1 MPFAVEFAQFQ
12 CPSLPLAHSKSEDI
26 NPQTTSSLLVS
37 PLVRYGWLQK
47 KKKKKEIQYSV
58 HRNVEMVVPGW
69 GAGLA
74 GVGRKP
80 LLSPTIRLVE
90 TTDVTESSQ
99 RLRSL
104 RLLREQE
111 IIWEILRDV
120 LDERWRIEIGRA
132 HV

>member
-1 MPFAVEFAQFQ
+1 MVA
-12 CPSLPLAHSKSEDI
+12 K
-26 NPQTTSSLLVS
+26 
-37 PLVRYGWLQK
+37 K

-120 LDERWRIEIGRA
+120 LDERWRIVQTGGEHGGNKVEINLRTDFGPLSNVCAVLR
-132 HV
+132 